1 MEMHNLQV
9 TKTARYTTYG
19 NPEKAKF
26 IWIALHG
33 YGQLVKYFSRNF
45 EVLDPEQHFVIC
57 PEGLNRFY
65 LHDSAG
71 RVGATWMTKE
81 ARLTDIDDYVIY
93 LNRIYEMVAK
103 PIIKPGTKTIVF
115 GFSQGVA
122 TASRWIALGNVKP
135 DIAILWAGS
144 FPPDLSPIKAKNAFI
159 GVKTICCLGDDDEYI
174 NSELLESAKNH
185 FNQLGIS
192 AEWITFKGKHVIDA
206 NTLIKISEQLKH

>member
-1 MEMHNLQV
+1 MHDLPI

-19 NPEKAKF
+19 NPETAKF

-45 EVLDPEQHFVIC
+45 NVLDPDDHFVIC

-65 LHDSAG
+65 LHNSAG

-81 ARLTDIDDYVIY
+81 DRLTDIEDYVQY
-93 LNRIYEMVAK
+93 LYQLYDTVVK
-103 PIIKPGTKTIVF
+103 PHLKPGVKTIVF

-122 TASRWIALGNVKP
+122 TASRWIALGKIKP

-144 FPPDLSPIKAKNAFI
+144 FPPDLTPIEAKNAFAS
-159 GVKTICCLGDDDEYI
+159 VQTICCLGNDDEYI
-174 NSELLESAKNH
+174 NAEQLALVKNH
-185 FNQLGIS
+185 FTQIGIL
-192 AEWITFKGKHVIDA
+192 AEWIEFKGKHVIDST
-206 NTLIKISEQLKH
+206 TLIKISDGLNV

>member
-1 MEMHNLQV
+1 MHDLPV

-19 NPEKAKF
+19 DPQKAKYV
-26 IWIALHG
+26 WIAVHG

-45 EVLDPEQHFVIC
+45 NVLDPEQHFVIC

-65 LHDSAG
+65 LNNTRG

-81 ARLTDIDDYVIY
+81 ARLTDIDDYVAY
-93 LNRIYEMVAK
+93 LNQLYDIVAK
-103 PIIKPGTKTIVF
+103 PILKPGVKTIVF

-144 FPPDLSPIKAKNAFI
+144 FPPDLALIEVKNAFAS
-159 GVKTICCLGDDDEYI
+159 VRTICCLGDDDEYI
-174 NSELLESAKNH
+174 DADQLQHVKNH
-185 FNQLGIS
+185 FDQLGIS
-192 AEWITFKGKHVIDA
+192 AEWITFEGKHVIDST
-206 NTLIKISEQLKH
+206 TLIQISEDLT